1 MILFF
6 RVTFLD
12 YLMLNCKESDY
23 YVQKD
28 EFIQFKK
35 VIFRIE
41 QTIVT

>member
-1 MILFF
+1 MIMFF

-23 YVQKD
+23 DVQKD
-28 EFIQFKK
+28 EFIQLKK
-35 VIFRIE
+35 LIFRSE